1 MAGTIVAKLKA
12 GRVVTTILAV
22 SFATFVTAADVS
34 ASEPPRTEQEL
45 IDRVR
50 TAITGHDLDAI
61 SELINWD
68 GAATMKRRIVNFQV
82 RYSLGRPIRSVVL
95 EPFPEGGLLEIEAR
109 GTLKANMPIT
119 HRLRIVFDDA
129 GDDGVQP
136 ASIFLIG
143 KTADGFR
150 IALIVQTKR
159 PGGD

>member
-1 MAGTIVAKLKA
+1 MVTELKA
-12 GRVVTTILAV
+12 ERFVATILAA
-22 SFATFVTAADVS
+22 SLAALVTATSVS
-34 ASEPPRTEQEL
+34 AGEPPRTEQEL

-50 TAITGHDLDAI
+50 TAITARDLDAI

-95 EPFPEGGLLEIEAR
+95 EPFPEGGLREIEAR
-109 GTLKANMPIT
+109 GTLKANMPVT

-136 ASIFLIG
+136 ASVFLIG
-143 KTADGFR
+143 KTDDGFR
-150 IALIVQTKR
+150 IALIVQAKPR
-159 PGGD
+159 DSD